1 MVIDCDSFLVI
12 FIGWRVIVIVS
23 WASENN
29 LIYLR
34 CYSGWVCDCDSF
46 LIISIVENNLVYLRS
61 ILLWLTIM
69 IVSWAIENKL
79 VNLRG

>member
-1 MVIDCDSFLVI
+1 M
-12 FIGWRVIVIVS
+12 VS

-46 LIISIVENNLVYLRS
+46 LIISTIENNLVYLISILLWLMILIASWAIENNLVYLRD
-61 ILLWLTIM
+61 IL
-69 IVSWAIENKL
+69 V
-79 VNLRG
+79 GH